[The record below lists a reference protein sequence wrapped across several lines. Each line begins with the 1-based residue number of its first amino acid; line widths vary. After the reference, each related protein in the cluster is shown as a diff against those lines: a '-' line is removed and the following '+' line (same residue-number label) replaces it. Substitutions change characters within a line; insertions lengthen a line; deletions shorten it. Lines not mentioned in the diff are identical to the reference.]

1 MLQKKVT
8 ECCKKLLHN
17 VTKCGIYINVT
28 ECCKGGLKMGNYP
41 EKLRKLRGDRTIQ
54 EIASAVGVS
63 RSAMQM
69 YELGERV
76 PRDEVKVRI
85 AEFYGETVQNI
96 FFN

>member
-1 MLQKKVT
+1 
-8 ECCKKLLHN
+8 
-17 VTKCGIYINVT
+17 
-28 ECCKGGLKMGNYP
+28 MGNYP
-41 EKLRKLRGDRTIQ
+41 EKLRKLRGNRTIQ
-54 EIASAVGVS
+54 EVASAVGVS

-69 YELGERV
+69 YELGERI